1 MLELKT
7 PAGDPLFIPAH
18 LVHAVAGGAK
28 VAIVYLRHQAIP
40 IHPDGVDAVVACL
53 RSQEEESERD
63 RTARPG
69 IDPNSDQFRAKMR
82 AYMDI
87 LTTEVWPRIAPYF
100 MKDAAAHFPPPPTK
114 PS

>member
-82 AYMDI
+82 AYYGHFNHRSVAANRAI
-87 LTTEVWPRIAPYF
+87 L
-100 MKDAAAHFPPPPTK
+100 HFPPPPTK